1 MGWTEETVAQLRVLW
16 EEGLSTAEIGR
27 RLGISKN
34 AVIGKAHRL
43 QLAARPSPI
52 RRETQGEAAA
62 TASEPRPRRRRQ
74 AKPQPSAAGAEVPAR
89 HAAAGQWAEVSGSE
103 ETRARRPASSVPVKP
118 APSTRFSYQST
129 RSHVCCWPIG
139 DPGKPGFRFCN
150 AEVLPGKP
158 YCAEH
163 AGLAYVRMRDRRE
176 EAA

>member
-1 MGWTEETVAQLRVLW
+1 MGWTEEKVAQLRTLW

-52 RRETQGEAAA
+52 RRETQAEAAGIS
-62 TASEPRPRRRRQ
+62 SEPRPRRRRQ
-74 AKPQPSAAGAEVPAR
+74 AKPLPPAAGAEVPAR
-89 HAAAGQWAEVSGSE
+89 QATSGKWAEASGQQ
-103 ETRARRPASSVPVKP
+103 ETRTRRPASPAPAKS
-118 APSTRFSYQST
+118 APSTRFSYSST

-139 DPGKPGFRFCN
+139 DPGKPGFRFCD

-163 AGLAYVRMRDRRE
+163 AGLAYVRLRDRRE